1 MFSSNCIYRNM
12 KQEQCQI
19 RVNLAISLAVAQI
32 FFLSGITATSNLGV
46 CTFVGVM
53 LHYFYLVAFGW
64 MMLEGVYLY
73 LMVVKV
79 FNTVIKM
86 RLYYM
91 FAWGKW
97 HLHRFYL
104 ETLDWFELL
113 LHVQNHHQHRH
124 HQTSSFSFIVLF
136 YCLHLCLTYSFLKNY
151 PKPLQLFNVW
161 VE

>member
-1 MFSSNCIYRNM
+1 M
-12 KQEQCQI
+12 KQEQPQI

-46 CTFVGVM
+46 CTFVAVM

-86 RLYYM
+86 KLYYL
-91 FAWGKW
+91 FAWGKTRS
-97 HLHRFYL
+97 LRPTICYTVMIF
-104 ETLDWFELL
+104 
-113 LHVQNHHQHRH
+113 
-124 HQTSSFSFIVLF
+124 
-136 YCLHLCLTYSFLKNY
+136 K
-151 PKPLQLFNVW
+151 
-161 VE
+161 